1 LDYAPKGIHRDKKKY
16 GFQGTPSC
24 ASISAM
30 EGYTKSRRDEVESL
44 GFTLMYLIDKK
55 AITWGELT
63 KVPEIIPLKR
73 EFLVAET
80 IPDQFFYIREFIR
93 IT

>member
-1 LDYAPKGIHRDKKKY
+1 
-16 GFQGTPSC
+16 
-24 ASISAM
+24 M
-30 EGYTKSRRDEVESL
+30 EGYTQSRRDDLESL

-63 KVPEIIPLKR
+63 KVAEIIPLKR